1 MYISSL
7 ISRYYSSKNTYSVA
21 ATQATANANS
31 EHRNHYEANPRSA
44 QTRKATQDTFE
55 LSEPQDVLPLSA
67 SEPYKAA
74 VLPLRFAVP
83 VKQDTRR

>member
-7 ISRYYSSKNTYSVA
+7 ISRYSSAKNTYSVA

-44 QTRKATQDTFE
+44 QTRKASQDTFE
-55 LSEPQDVLPLSA
+55 LSEAQGDLPLSA
-67 SEPYKAA
+67 SEPYQPYA
-74 VLPLRFAVP
+74 LPLRFAVP
-83 VKQDTRR
+83 LKQDPRR